1 MMSRKLLFL
10 FLLMFTGLYAQEH
23 ARVYFTDKP
32 NVSQALANPSTI
44 LTPKAVNRKIK
55 FSIPIT
61 ETDVPVN
68 EAYINQLKA
77 QPGISV
83 KVKSKWFNM
92 AHVIGFKTD
101 VDALL
106 ALPFVSH
113 IEYADRQ
120 LNTPPPAF
128 EKYAKAQRI
137 KEVQV
142 NFNYGTAL
150 NQVQMMGVDALH
162 QQDFTG
168 EGITIG
174 VMDSGF
180 NNVQTIS
187 AFQRLRVAGKIQSG
201 FDFVDRTAD
210 VFAFTGDDHGTQ
222 VLSAMG
228 GFLDGQMVGTAPD
241 ASYYLFRTED
251 IFSETPVEESYWV
264 AAAERADSLGV
275 DLLNTSLGYSVFDES
290 RYNYTP
296 ADMDGQTA
304 FITKGANIAFEK
316 GMLVVNSAG
325 NSGNISNWQIVT
337 APADG
342 LFVLAIGAVNSSG
355 GLASFSSRGPTA
367 DGRIKPEVVAQGV
380 SAVLVNETNSVVTS
394 NGTSFSAPLLSGAIG
409 SLWQANPQ
417 ITPAQMLDLV
427 KQSGSNAAN
436 PNNNI
441 GYGIPDF
448 LSALQTLSLAE
459 FNNSQIK
466 LFPNPFD
473 DLLNIQL
480 GFSGTNNLQIFDML
494 GRLMLSQNFNN
505 PSLSVDV
512 SHLPNG
518 LYLAKI
524 GLSGME
530 KTYKIVKK

>member
-1 MMSRKLLFL
+1 VSR
-10 FLLMFTGLYAQEH
+10 
-23 ARVYFTDKP
+23 
-32 NVSQALANPSTI
+32 
-44 LTPKAVNRKIK
+44 
-55 FSIPIT
+55 
-61 ETDVPVN
+61 
-68 EAYINQLKA
+68 
-77 QPGISV
+77 
-83 KVKSKWFNM
+83 
-92 AHVIGFKTD
+92 
-101 VDALL
+101 
-106 ALPFVSH
+106 
-113 IEYADRQ
+113 IEYADKQ
-120 LNTPPPAF
+120 LNTPPPTAA
-128 EKYAKAQRI
+128 KYAQAKR
-137 KEVQV
+137 KEAVQV
-142 NFNYGTAL
+142 NFNYGTSL

-162 QQDFTG
+162 QGNFTG

-187 AFQRLRVAGKIQSG
+187 AFQRLRVAGKLLGG

-222 VLSAMG
+222 VLSAMT

-251 IFSETPVEESYWV
+251 VFSESPVEESYCV

-275 DLLNTSLGYSVFDES
+275 DLLNTSLGYSIFDDS

-325 NSGNISNWQIVT
+325 NSGNNSNWQIVT

-342 LFVLAIGAVNSSG
+342 FFVLAVGAVNSSG
-355 GLASFSSRGPTA
+355 TLATFSSRGPTA

-380 SAVLVNETNSVVTS
+380 NTVLVNETNNVVTS
-394 NGTSFSAPLLSGAIG
+394 NGTSFSAPLITGAIA
-409 SLWQANPQ
+409 SLWQANPN
-417 ITPAQMLDLV
+417 ISPAQMLDLV
-427 KQSGSNAAN
+427 KQSGSNATN
-436 PNNNI
+436 PNNSI

-448 LSALQTLSLAE
+448 SSALQTLSLDE
-459 FNNSQIK
+459 LSTSQIK
-466 LFPNPFD
+466 IFPNPVEN
-473 DLLNIQL
+473 LLNIQMNL
-480 GFSGTNNLQIFDML
+480 PVANNLQIFDML
-494 GRLMLSQNFNN
+494 GRRVLSQSFNN
-505 PSLSVDV
+505 PFFSVDV

-524 GLSGME
+524 EGFGLE